1 MTRFRVRL
9 SDFSIDYMLHCSIRP
24 IDSLPIAQESL
35 LNVPLKTTAK
45 TDEINR
51 VISTN
56 TGNEWGDIGPSYL
69 FGDLSFVC
77 QFSKQRLV
85 MNTEGKLG
93 IT

>member
-9 SDFSIDYMLHCSIRP
+9 RDFSIDYMLHCSIRP
-24 IDSLPIAQESL
+24 IDSLPIAQEFL

-56 TGNEWGDIGPSYL
+56 TGMNGVTLAHHISLVTYLSYVSSRNR
-69 FGDLSFVC
+69 DW
-77 QFSKQRLV
+77 
-85 MNTEGKLG
+85 
-93 IT
+93 